1 MSSVPT
7 STPTMPAGNR
17 FGRHFVLGAAIGG
30 LMIAGVATAL
40 WARDNGDSSS
50 TPRVENAF
58 SVTGGVATSSFRNTP
73 PPPSTVYLVGS
84 EEEAT
89 YLRAAMAD
97 SDSIR
102 AATGLAPLGE
112 TVVVVSSDADADM
125 IRAGVTDASTI
136 RQMTG
141 EPLFDETVVDL
152 RAE

>member
-1 MSSVPT
+1 
-7 STPTMPAGNR
+7 MPAGNR

-30 LMIAGVATAL
+30 LMIAGAATAL
-40 WARDNGDSSS
+40 WARGNGGPSS
-50 TPRVENAF
+50 TPRDETAF
-58 SVTGGVATSSFRNTP
+58 TVTGGVATSSFRNTP

-84 EEEAT
+84 EDEAA

-102 AATGLAPLGE
+102 AAAGLAPLNE
-112 TVVVVSSDADADM
+112 TVVVVSSEAEADM

-136 RQMTG
+136 RQSTG
-141 EPLFDETVVDL
+141 EPSFDQTVVDL